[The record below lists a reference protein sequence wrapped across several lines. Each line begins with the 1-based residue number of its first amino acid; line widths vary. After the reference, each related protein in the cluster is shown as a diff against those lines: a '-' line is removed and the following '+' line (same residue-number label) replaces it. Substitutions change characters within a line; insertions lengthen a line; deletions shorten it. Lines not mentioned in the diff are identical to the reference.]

1 MQKFLLMIFGLLFLA
16 TASAQTAKVLNGTAS
31 FYAQKF
37 DGKRTAF
44 GTTFSNKGMTCACN
58 QLKLGTWVKVTCLST
73 NKSVILQVTDRL
85 AKNNHR
91 VVDVT
96 AAAAKELGF
105 YNAGLSKVKVEVV
118 EKKKDQSLQ
127 NQEISKDSSN
137 NSIKDTIFTTQ
148 QDHL

>member
-118 EKKKDQSLQ
+118 EKKKTKAFKTKKSVKTVPIIQ
-127 NQEISKDSSN
+127 
-137 NSIKDTIFTTQ
+137 
-148 QDHL
+148 